1 MRLNPV
7 LILDTETTALDPK
20 EGHCIEVAV
29 SLYDTEA
36 GGVLESYSSL
46 IRAEENPAVHVNR
59 ITPSLLRMAPPAQE
73 VWARIRELG
82 EKVDLVLAHNA
93 SFDRAWAVEPQ
104 NKRWICTMHDLAW
117 SCKPD
122 LDARMSLVQLLL
134 AHGLGVSH
142 AHRAAVDVES
152 ITRLLDRVEETR
164 CMTGISILSL
174 LAGALAP
181 RSRLIALVNFAE
193 KEKPKAKGFSWNAE
207 TKEWCKS
214 VPSEKVEEVVSSL
227 GFKVRILSS
236 PS

>member
-104 NKRWICTMHDLAW
+104 NKRWICTMHDLHATI
-117 SCKPD
+117 
-122 LDARMSLVQLLL
+122 LHLLGMDHERL
-134 AHGLGVSH
+134 TFRFSGRDFRLTDVHG
-142 AHRAAVDVES
+142 
-152 ITRLLDRVEETR
+152 RVVKE
-164 CMTGISILSL
+164 ILS
-174 LAGALAP
+174 
-181 RSRLIALVNFAE
+181 
-193 KEKPKAKGFSWNAE
+193 
-207 TKEWCKS
+207 
-214 VPSEKVEEVVSSL
+214 
-227 GFKVRILSS
+227 
-236 PS
+236 